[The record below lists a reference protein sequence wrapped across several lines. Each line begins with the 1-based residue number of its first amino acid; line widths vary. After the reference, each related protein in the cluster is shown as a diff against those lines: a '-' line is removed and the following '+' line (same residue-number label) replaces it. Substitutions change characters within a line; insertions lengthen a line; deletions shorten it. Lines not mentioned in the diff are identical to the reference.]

1 MKSKTIVTTIFTLI
15 LLVACPVVIFFISQ
29 NSNDLIV
36 VPVSAAISALLVSAL
51 TMLSPS
57 RRNRE
62 EFHSQFNF
70 WFLVAAIGM
79 AVTRA
84 FP

>member
-1 MKSKTIVTTIFTLI
+1 VKSKTIVTLI
-15 LLVACPVVIFFISQ
+15 LLVACAVVTFSFSK
-29 NSNDLIV
+29 NSFDLIV
-36 VPVSAAISALLVSAL
+36 APVSAAISALVVSAL

-70 WFLVAAIGM
+70 WFLATAIGL
-79 AVTRA
+79 ALTRGFA
-84 FP
+84 

>member
-1 MKSKTIVTTIFTLI
+1 MKSKTIFTLI
-15 LLVACPVVIFFISQ
+15 LLVACPVVIFFISK
-29 NSNDLIV
+29 NSNDFIK
-36 VPVSAAISALLVSAL
+36 VPVSAAIAALLVSAL

-62 EFHSQFNF
+62 EFHSQFNQS
-70 WFLVAAIGM
+70 FLVATIVLAF
-79 AVTRA
+79 TPA